1 MNKLYKISLS
11 ELGYLDSFR
20 FLPDFKSPLQI
31 TGVYEDVYR
40 LNDGSM
46 VRPLDKVYIDQ
57 FIFNKVL
64 SRNKGTGHC
73 PAVEMVIP
81 FPIDNMN
88 QEYLSRPVSSKRS
101 KGLYPSEEIE

>member
-11 ELGYLDSFR
+11 ELGIWIHLDFC
-20 FLPDFKSPLQI
+20 LTLNSPLQI

-88 QEYLSRPVSSKRS
+88 QEYLSRPVSSKRY